1 MRTAAASLLS
11 WRFLCGALLLACAV
25 STPAWAQA
33 DVTLD
38 EIRHAMAS
46 GDRARVDLELSAPID
61 APPAYAIFDPPRIV
75 VDLPGVRPQLAYE
88 TLLVNAG
95 VVRSITAVQSAGRTR
110 VVINLLRAIPY
121 EIRTEG
127 ALIQITIGVART
139 EGGARP
145 QPPGETGLA
154 VRDIGFVR
162 GEGEEGRVLITLSGG
177 AAQAA
182 VRERGRTLVV
192 EVYDASLPARL
203 ARRLDVLD
211 FATPVWAIDS
221 SRSDGGIR
229 VVITLASPAS
239 HLAYRHGDVLTVAVA
254 PLPAE
259 EEPPAQLSLFR

>member
-11 WRFLCGALLLACAV
+11 WRFLCCALWLACAAPA
-25 STPAWAQA
+25 PAWAQA

-46 GDRARVDLELSAPID
+46 RDRARIELELSAPVG
-61 APPAYAIFDPPRIV
+61 APLSYAIFDPPRIV
-75 VDLPGVRPQLAYE
+75 VDLIGVRPQLPYK

-95 VVRSITAVQSAGRTR
+95 IVRSVTAVATAGRTR
-110 VVINLLRAIPY
+110 VVVNLVRAAPY

-154 VRDIGFVR
+154 VHDIGFVR

-177 AAQAA
+177 TGQAS
-182 VRERGRTLVV
+182 VRERGRALVV
-192 EVYDASLPARL
+192 ELYDASLPERL

-221 SRSDGGIR
+221 SRSDGSVR

-239 HLAYRHGDVLTVAVA
+239 HLAYRHGDVLTIAVA
-254 PLPAE
+254 PLRTDEEAAE
-259 EEPPAQLSLFR
+259 HPLPF

>member
-1 MRTAAASLLS
+1 MRTAAASLLY
-11 WRFLCGALLLACAV
+11 WRLLCCALWFACAAP
-25 STPAWAQA
+25 SPAWAQA
-33 DVTLD
+33 GVTLD
-38 EIRHAMAS
+38 EIHHAMAS
-46 GDRARVDLELSAPID
+46 RERARIELRLSAPID
-61 APPAYAIFDPPRIV
+61 APSAYAIFDPPRIV
-75 VDLPGVRPQLAYE
+75 VDLVGVSPALADK

-95 VVRSITAVQSAGRTR
+95 IVRSVTAVQSAGRTR
-110 VVINLLRAIPY
+110 VVINLLRAVPY

-127 ALIQITIGVART
+127 ALIQITIGAARP
-139 EGGARP
+139 EGDARP
-145 QPPGETGLA
+145 QGPGETDLA

-177 AAQAA
+177 AGQAA

-192 EVYDASLPARL
+192 DLYGASLPERL

-211 FATPVWAIDS
+211 FATPVWAIES
-221 SRSDGGIR
+221 SRADGSVR

-254 PLPAE
+254 PLRAE